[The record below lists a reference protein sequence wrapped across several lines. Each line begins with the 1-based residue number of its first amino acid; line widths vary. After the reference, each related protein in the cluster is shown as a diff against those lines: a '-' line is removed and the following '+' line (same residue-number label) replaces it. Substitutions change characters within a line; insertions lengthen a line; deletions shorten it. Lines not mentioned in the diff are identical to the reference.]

1 MTELIVYNDYLKGQL
16 SNSEKLIYE
25 YNGVFDQ
32 EIVKKYAFELNKLSK
47 NYVITQRRLFYVFV
61 ELGQNVGYYSDT
73 RVKKK
78 NNKIGCGNLVIYQN
92 NKHIGFIIGNEIN
105 NAALKVLLQKCKI
118 INSLNRE
125 ELREFKRY
133 QRNLIPGTNG
143 GAHIGLIMVALTT
156 RKKLEIKV
164 FNKKQKKSFFT
175 INVKVDKEKPKPKRK
190 KIS

>member
-1 MTELIVYNDYLKGQL
+1 MTELIVYNDFLKSQL

-73 RVKKK
+73 RIEKK
-78 NNKIGCGNLVIYQN
+78 NNKIGCGNLVIYEN
-92 NKHIGFIIGNEIN
+92 NKHIGFVIGNEIN

-164 FNKKQKKSFFT
+164 FNKKEKKSFFT